1 MRRRNSQANG
11 TRPDGPLECADA
23 VRGGQ
28 GDGDITLSFDV
39 NGVSGMSTPGT
50 SPVAERISHLGTE
63 TAFAVSA
70 EANEWKALGHTVYP
84 FHLGDLDLPTPEN
97 IVEAAFRAVRDGK
110 TGYCPNAGIP
120 ELRDAIA
127 TDVGASHGLRLSAE
141 NVAVQPGGKP
151 VIEKFL
157 LTLMD
162 PGDEVLYP
170 SPGFPIYESQ
180 IEFLGGVAKPYGF
193 VPGEKNFLLDFDA
206 IEAAVTPRTRLL
218 IFNNLHNPTGAESP
232 DAEIAALAEL
242 ALRHDLYVLSD
253 EAYWDV
259 RHSGR
264 SRSIASLPG
273 MKERTVILYTFSKK
287 YAMTGWRLGAA
298 IGPKEIIA
306 HIATLNVNQES
317 CTTHFVQWAGVEA
330 LTGDQSGAK
339 ENLRVLRERR
349 DAAVDI
355 LNEIPGV
362 SCFRPEATFYLYPDV
377 TGLMG
382 SKGFGSYE
390 QLRRAALEQAGVSF
404 CTRLHF
410 GRALPGEQRSYV
422 RLAYSGISV
431 ELIQEGLGRLKE
443 WAE

>member
-1 MRRRNSQANG
+1 
-11 TRPDGPLECADA
+11 
-23 VRGGQ
+23 
-28 GDGDITLSFDV
+28 
-39 NGVSGMSTPGT
+39 MSTPST
-50 SPVAERISHLGTE
+50 SPLAERVGRLGTE

-70 EANEWKALGHTVYP
+70 EASEWKALGHTVYP

-97 IVEAAFRAVRDGK
+97 IVAAAFRAIRAGK

-120 ELRDAIA
+120 ELREALA
-127 TDVGASHGLRLSAE
+127 ADVGASRGVAYEAH

-193 VPGEKNFLLDFDA
+193 VPGEKDFLLDFDA
-206 IEAAVTPRTRLL
+206 IEAAITPRTRLL
-218 IFNNLHNPTGAESP
+218 IFNNLHNPTGAESS
-232 DAEIAALAEL
+232 AEEIEALAEL
-242 ALRHDLYVLSD
+242 VRKHRLWVLSD

-259 RHSGR
+259 RYSGR

-298 IGPKEIIA
+298 IGPKELIA
-306 HIATLNVNQES
+306 PIATLNVNQES
-317 CTTHFVQWAGVEA
+317 CTTHFIQWAGVEA
-330 LTGDQSGAK
+330 LTGDQTGADEIIGILK
-339 ENLRVLRERR
+339 KRR
-349 DAAVDI
+349 DIAVDL

-362 SCFRPEATFYLYPDV
+362 TCYRPDATFYLFPDV
-377 TGLMG
+377 TGLMEH
-382 SKGFGSYE
+382 KGLETYD
-390 QLRRAALEQAGVSF
+390 QLRRTALEEAGVSF

-410 GRALPGEQRSYV
+410 GRALPGEERRYV
-422 RLAYSGISV
+422 RLAYSGISTD
-431 ELIQEGLGRLKE
+431 LIREGLGKLKE
-443 WAE
+443 WAR